1 MKKNFTFILP
11 DEPYTDKTELN
22 QTINA
27 VYEGPRYLLC
37 RVNQTTNIV
46 EGVVR
51 ESDDLSAFEN
61 MPQEQGYNYV
71 TIDAA
76 VNPFEAAYL
85 TDYYTH
91 DLIEDPTFVLPRGL
105 GEWTY
110 HYDDYTGGINQAFY
124 QFTLKYEGGVFI
136 KPQYRLHALS
146 RESVMAAAKLNAS
159 NIREALKVEDDSYT
173 AEERKTLEDYAEW
186 LENLEETYHDVE
198 HWKIKFPTNIP
209 RY

>member
-1 MKKNFTFILP
+1 MKKNFTFVLP
-11 DEPYTDKTELN
+11 DEPYTNKTELN
-22 QTINA
+22 QVIDA
-27 VYEGPRYLLC
+27 VYEGPKYLVV
-37 RVNQTTNIV
+37 RVNKTTDIV

-51 ESDDLSAFEN
+51 EADDLQTLEN
-61 MPQEQGYNYV
+61 TPQEEGYNHI

-76 VNPFEAAYL
+76 VNTFEAAYL

-91 DLIEDPTFVLPRGL
+91 DVIEDPTFVLPRGL

-124 QFTLKYEGGVFI
+124 QFTMKHKNNVFI

-146 RESVMAAAKLNAS
+146 RDSVMANAKIAAG
-159 NIREALKVEDDSYT
+159 NIREALKTSDHDEAD
-173 AEERKTLEDYAEW
+173 RKKLTDYADW
-186 LENLEETYHDVE
+186 LENLDETYHDVE
-198 HWKIKFPTNIP
+198 HWKIVFPSDIP